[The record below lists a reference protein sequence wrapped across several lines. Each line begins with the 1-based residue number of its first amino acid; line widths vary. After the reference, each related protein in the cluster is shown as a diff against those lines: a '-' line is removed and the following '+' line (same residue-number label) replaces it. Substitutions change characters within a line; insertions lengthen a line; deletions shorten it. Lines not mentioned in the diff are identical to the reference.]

1 MNMQVAKNSVVTLDY
16 SVTDPDG
23 ELVDAGQDPL
33 VYLHGG
39 YDDIFP
45 LIEEAVQG
53 KNIGESVIV
62 KMQPDDAFGEYD
74 AELVQVEARKGFPKE
89 LQVGMQFEGVPEGG
103 EDDDILI
110 YRVTEIAD
118 EKVVL
123 DGNHPLAGMALVF
136 TCTVT
141 AVRPASAEE
150 IAHGHIHDG
159 HDHDCH
165 GHDHDD

>member
-1 MNMQVAKNSVVTLDY
+1 MNMEVAKNMVVTLDY
-16 SVTDPDG
+16 SVADPDG
-23 ELVDAGQDPL
+23 EIVDAGQEPL

-45 LIEEAVQG
+45 MIEEALQG
-53 KNIGESVIV
+53 KKVGETVVV

-74 AELVQVEARKGFPKE
+74 ADLIQVESRKDFPKE
-89 LQVGMQFEGVPEGG
+89 LQVGMQFEGLPEGG
-103 EDDDILI
+103 EDDDALI
-110 YRVTEIAD
+110 YRVTEIAED
-118 EKVVL
+118 RVVL

-159 HDHDCH
+159 ECEED
-165 GHDHDD
+165 

>member
-1 MNMQVAKNSVVTLDY
+1 MNMQVVKNTIVTLDY

-23 ELVDAGQDPL
+23 ELVDAGQEPL

-45 LIEEAVQG
+45 LIEEAVHE
-53 KNIGESVIV
+53 KKIGESVVV

-74 AELVQVEARKGFPKE
+74 ADLIQIEPRKSFPKE
-89 LQVGMQFEGVPEGG
+89 LQVGMQFEGLPEGG
-103 EDDDILI
+103 DEDEVMI
-110 YRVTEIAD
+110 YRVTEVAD
-118 EKVVL
+118 DRVVL
-123 DGNHPLAGMALVF
+123 DGNHPLAGMALIF

-150 IAHGHIHDG
+150 IEHGHIHDG
-159 HDHDCH
+159 ECE
-165 GHDHDD
+165 DD

>member
-1 MNMQVAKNSVVTLDY
+1 MNMQVAKNTVVTLDY

-23 ELVDAGQDPL
+23 ELVDAGQEPL

-45 LIEEAVQG
+45 MIEEAVQG
-53 KNIGESVIV
+53 KNIGESVVV

-74 AELVQVEARKGFPKE
+74 AELIQVESRKGFPKE
-89 LQVGMQFEGVPEGG
+89 LQVGMQFEGVPDGS
-103 EDDDILI
+103 EDDDDVLI

-118 EKVVL
+118 DKVVL

-150 IAHGHIHDG
+150 IEHGHIHDG
-159 HDHDCH
+159 DC
-165 GHDHDD
+165 DLDD

>member
-1 MNMQVAKNSVVTLDY
+1 MNMQVVKNTVVTLDY
-16 SVTDPDG
+16 NVTDPDG
-23 ELVDAGQDPL
+23 ELVDAGQEPI

-45 LIEEAVQG
+45 LIEEAVHE
-53 KNIGESVIV
+53 KKIGESVVV
-62 KMQPDDAFGEYD
+62 KMQPGDAFGEYD

-89 LQVGMQFEGVPEGG
+89 LEVGMQFEGVPDGG
-103 EDDDILI
+103 DDDDVII

-118 EKVVL
+118 DKVVL

-141 AVRPASAEE
+141 AVRPASSEE

-159 HDHDCH
+159 HDGDCE
-165 GHDHDD
+165 HDD

>member
-1 MNMQVAKNSVVTLDY
+1 MTMQVVKNTVVTLDY

-23 ELVDAGQDPL
+23 ELVDAGQEPL

-45 LIEEAVQG
+45 MIEEAVHE
-53 KNIGESVIV
+53 KKIGESVVV
-62 KMQPDDAFGEYD
+62 KMQPNDAFGEYD
-74 AELVQVEARKGFPKE
+74 AQLIQVEPRKGFPKE
-89 LQVGMQFEGVPEGG
+89 LEVGMQFEGVPDGG
-103 EDDDILI
+103 DDDDILI

-118 EKVVL
+118 DKVVL

-141 AVRPASAEE
+141 AVRPASADE

-159 HDHDCH
+159 DC
-165 GHDHDD
+165 DHDD

>member
-1 MNMQVAKNSVVTLDY
+1 MNMQVIKNTVVTLDY
-16 SVTDPDG
+16 NVTDPDG
-23 ELVDAGQDPL
+23 ELVDAGKEPL

-45 LIEEAVQG
+45 MIEEALQG
-53 KNIGESVIV
+53 KKVGETVVV

-74 AELVQVEARKGFPKE
+74 ADLIQIESRKDFPKE
-89 LQVGMQFEGVPEGG
+89 LQVGMQFEGLPEGG
-103 EDDDILI
+103 EDDDALI
-110 YRVTEIAD
+110 YRVTEIAAD
-118 EKVVL
+118 RVVL

-159 HDHDCH
+159 ECEED
-165 GHDHDD
+165 

>member
-1 MNMQVAKNSVVTLDY
+1 MNTQVVKNSVVTLDY

-23 ELVDAGQDPL
+23 TLVDAGHEPL

-45 LIEEAVQG
+45 MIEEAVQE
-53 KNIGESVIV
+53 KKVGESVIV

-74 AELVQVEARKGFPKE
+74 AELIQIEPRKDFPKE
-89 LQVGMQFEGVPEGG
+89 LQVGMQFEGVPNGDDE
-103 EDDDILI
+103 DDILI

-118 EKVVL
+118 DKVVL

-141 AVRPASAEE
+141 AVRPASADE
-150 IAHGHIHDG
+150 IEHGHIHDA
-159 HDHDCH
+159 DCE
-165 GHDHDD
+165 HDD